1 MKDILL
7 LSCLLASPIT
17 WEMGPITY
25 VRQKHLL
32 QTKISNL
39 LHNHE
44 ASCSLLKQSN
54 SIHSHTKQNN
64 ILISNNQLVH
74 YVIKSCIMIQIPNI
88 ISTIKMETINP
99 FMKLYTKSLNTIQHF
114 SFLSPNICDV

>member
-1 MKDILL
+1 
-7 LSCLLASPIT
+7 
-17 WEMGPITY
+17 MGPIMY

-32 QTKISNL
+32 QTKINNF

-44 ASCSLLKQSN
+44 ALCSLLKQNN

-64 ILISNNQLVH
+64 ILISNNQFVH
-74 YVIKSCIMIQIPNI
+74 YVIKLCFMIQIPNI

-99 FMKLYTKSLNTIQHF
+99 FMKLYIKSLNTIEHI
-114 SFLSPNICDV
+114 NY